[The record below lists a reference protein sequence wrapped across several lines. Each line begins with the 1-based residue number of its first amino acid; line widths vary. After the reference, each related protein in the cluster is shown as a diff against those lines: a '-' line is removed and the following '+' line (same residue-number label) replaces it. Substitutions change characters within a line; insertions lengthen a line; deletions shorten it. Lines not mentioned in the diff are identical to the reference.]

1 MWEGILAMGALA
13 VNVCITVVAVI
24 VLEEFT
30 EWPDIIRTAVRGRA
44 GRKSLAAQMDDLGA
58 RLTAIERKL
67 GRPAA

>member
-1 MWEGILAMGALA
+1 
-13 VNVCITVVAVI
+13 VVAVI

-44 GRKSLAAQMDDLGA
+44 GRKSLAAHVDDLGA